1 MHHPKGFPSKLVRL
15 RADAGMTQREL
26 AKASGLSVPQISRY
40 EMGTSKPRMTAL
52 VKLAAALNRDVS
64 ELVDADDQPEI
75 TEISLVSE
83 DETSMPVALPRAS
96 FERLQQ
102 EADANGVSLEVMLS
116 AVVHWHHSLET
127 GQVLTREE
135 ALKKAISE
143 FEDWYQS

>member
-64 ELVDADDQPEI
+64 DLANAEDQPEI
-75 TEISLVSE
+75 TELTLVSE
-83 DETSMPVALPRAS
+83 DDSAVPIALPKES

-102 EADANGVSLEVMLS
+102 EADEYGVTLEVMLS
-116 AVVHWHHSLET
+116 AVVHWHHASHAGEK
-127 GQVLTREE
+127 LTFAE
-135 ALKKAISE
+135 ALKQSMAE
-143 FEDWYQS
+143 FENWPD

>member
-64 ELVDADDQPEI
+64 ELVDAEDQPEI

-83 DETSMPVALPRAS
+83 DESSIPIALPKETY
-96 FERLQQ
+96 ERLQQ
-102 EADANGVSLEVMLS
+102 EANEYGVSLDVMLS
-116 AVVHWHHSLET
+116 AVIHWHHSLHT
-127 GQVLTREE
+127 GNVLTLEE
-135 ALKKAISE
+135 ALEKAVAE
-143 FEDWYQS
+143 LEAWPG